1 MSITETCQNSLA
13 QTVVTEKEPSKK
25 SSKLVELRSE
35 LNDVWKNNTTS
46 IVRIILFFLL
56 SGYSVYLG
64 FAIKHSLSGAKP
76 LIILTSIAA
85 FFIIYNII
93 RDNFG
98 DKIYEKVLRPPVKT
112 ISRNWKWLK
121 FVIFPAL
128 AIGVVFFLSFSV
140 LKEIRQLQS
149 LSGIVAFILVIYI
162 FSVHPDRICWRP
174 VLWGF
179 GLQFAMGVFVLRW
192 KSGYDGVKWLS
203 DQITK
208 FIDYS
213 NEGSTALFGDPFLI
227 LHPFVMVGLPMIIY
241 LGAVMSILYFMG
253 VTQIVAGKLGWLMQ
267 KTMGTTAVE
276 TLSVAANIFLN
287 GMDTMLM
294 LRPYLVKLTR
304 SEFHCLMVG
313 NLSTVAG
320 FAFALFV
327 LLGAPPQHLLSA
339 AVMSAP
345 AAIAIAKLSFPETE
359 ESITKTQQDVEV
371 EKPAERNVAEAA
383 ANGAGVAGQ
392 TVAAVIC
399 NMLAFISMLGFVNAS
414 LGWIGDRVGVD
425 GLSFQKICSYL
436 LFPVSLLI
444 GIDIDDA
451 KEVASLLGYK
461 LFTSEILAY
470 QELGDLISANKI
482 SRRSAAISTYA
493 LCGFSGMSNLF
504 IAVGVWNVVCPSRVT
519 EVTKQMFRAFI
530 NANVA
535 CFMTA
540 CIAGLLY
547 NPDFTD
553 PQTPPSVLGQLVG
566 DLLNMIPT
574 YKDLT
579 NLIS

>member
-1 MSITETCQNSLA
+1 MSISEIQVSSNNDHEMP
-13 QTVVTEKEPSKK
+13 QTTEKTNSKV
-25 SSKLVELRSE
+25 LEIRAE
-35 LNDVWKNNTTS
+35 LNDIWRKNTKT
-46 IVRIILFFLL
+46 IIRIILFFVLL
-56 SGYSVYLG
+56 GYSVYLG
-64 FAIKHSLSGAKP
+64 FAIKHSLKGAKP
-76 LIILTSIAA
+76 LIIITGIVM
-85 FFIIYNII
+85 FFIIYNSI

-98 DKIYEKVLRPPVKT
+98 DRIYEKCLKHPVEL
-112 ISRNWKWLK
+112 IEVNWNWLK
-121 FVIFPAL
+121 FIVYPFIIIGVIF
-128 AIGVVFFLSFSV
+128 FLTFSV

-149 LSGIVAFILVIYI
+149 LSGIIAFIVILYI
-162 FSVHPDRICWRP
+162 FSIHPNKIRWRP
-174 VLWGF
+174 VVWGF
-179 GLQFAMGVFVLRW
+179 AMQFFMGVFVLRW
-192 KSGYDGVKWLS
+192 KSGYNAVKWLS
-203 DQITK
+203 DQITT

-213 NEGSTALFGDPFLI
+213 SEGSTAVFGDPFLI

-241 LGAVMSILYFMG
+241 LGAVMSILYFLG
-253 VTQIVAGKLGWLMQ
+253 VTQVVAGKLGWLMQ

-276 TLSVAANIFLN
+276 TLSVSANIFLN

-294 LRPYLVKLTR
+294 LRPYLTKLTR

-345 AAIAIAKLSFPETE
+345 AAIAIAKLSHPETE
-359 ESITKTQQDVEV
+359 ESVTRTQEDLAV
-371 EKPAERNVAEAA
+371 EKPADRNLAEAA

-414 LGWIGDRVGVD
+414 LAWIGDRVGVD
-425 GLSFQKICSYL
+425 NLSFQKICSYL

-444 GIDIDDA
+444 GIDIRDA
-451 KEVASLLGYK
+451 KEIASLLGFK

-493 LCGFSGMSNLF
+493 LCGFSGLSNLF
-504 IAVGVWNVVCPSRVT
+504 MAVGVWNVVCPSRVS
-519 EVTKQMFRAFI
+519 EVTRQMFRAFV
-530 NANVA
+530 NANIA

-547 NPDFTD
+547 NPEFVE
-553 PQTPPSVLGQLVG
+553 PQNPPSVLGQLIG
-566 DLLNMIPT
+566 DILDLIPN
-574 YKDLT
+574 YKDLI
-579 NLIS
+579 NVIS